1 MCSLVA
7 GLVFTFAII
16 VMPGIGSLNDKDF
29 LRAFQV
35 IDKVIQNNHPVFMLT
50 WIGSILFIITSLIL
64 GIKQL
69 EGTNLLL
76 VIIASVLYLLGVQLS
91 TIINNIPLNNKL
103 QTINI
108 DKISDKETEIARENF
123 EGPWNRWNV
132 FRTIISILVTTLLLI
147 VMLQI

>member
-123 EGPWNRWNV
+123 ERPWNRWNV

>member
-16 VMPGIGSLNDKDF
+16 VMPGIGTLKDKDF

-35 IDKVIQNNHPVFMLT
+35 IDKVIQHNQPVFMLT
-50 WIGSILFIITSLIL
+50 WIGSILFIIITLIL
-64 GIKQL
+64 GIMQL

-76 VIIASVLYLLGVQLS
+76 IIIASTLYLLGVQLS

-108 DKISDKETEIARENF
+108 DKISEKETELSRENF
-123 EGPWNRWNV
+123 ERPWNRWNV
-132 FRTIISILVTTLLLI
+132 FRTIISLLVTILLLI